1 MLRLIPGTS
10 VRPPQR
16 RNKLCRFAH
25 ALVLH
30 RLAARYISVNWD
42 VEELVA
48 KKDAIVQGDL
58 LKVRLRL

>member
-1 MLRLIPGTS
+1 
-10 VRPPQR
+10 
-16 RNKLCRFAH
+16 
-25 ALVLH
+25 LVLH